1 MCPFCPCVFSCSQM
15 SVMNSSEPLDS
26 LGEAVTKNLINVFLT
41 VVINCI
47 NGAFVYIYFNSQ
59 EFQTDARYVLYIH
72 LVINDMIML
81 NMTMALQLIT
91 YTVNITLIVFFPGRN
106 SPLNLASMAVERYVA
121 VCRPLHHAQMCTV
134 SRAYALIALIWIVSF
149 IPSFSDII
157 ITVANQP
164 LSSLLQTVI
173 CHPSY
178 LFNTPNHKVHGSV
191 LLFAFVFLTLVITY
205 TKVFFIARIA
215 SSDEALAK
223 NARNTILLHGIQLF
237 ICMLTY
243 LSPVVTLTLVTM
255 WPRGRTN
262 ILFVSFVF
270 TNVLP
275 RLLSPLVYGVRDTK
289 FRNQIRL
296 LVHCPRCCSVHK
308 KKNLVQV
315 WRRSREVIHR
325 DAFKDVHA

>member
-1 MCPFCPCVFSCSQM
+1 
-15 SVMNSSEPLDS
+15 
-26 LGEAVTKNLINVFLT
+26 
-41 VVINCI
+41 
-47 NGAFVYIYFNSQ
+47 
-59 EFQTDARYVLYIH
+59 
-72 LVINDMIML
+72 
-81 NMTMALQLIT
+81 
-91 YTVNITLIVFFPGRN
+91 
-106 SPLNLASMAVERYVA
+106 MAVERYVA

-178 LFNTPNHKVHGSV
+178 LFNTPNHKVHGSVLLVRNTATFFQSYLLMYKICVHIVPVSHHVSQV